1 MEAKIVVGVG
11 MTAAAFTVSCIG
23 TWREPAPRTKTNA
36 AMDAKRMAG
45 DAGAAGVAADIACSK
60 TCAADVP
67 GSVDAAA
74 GVGARIP
81 TKASASCAGLDA
93 GYNNGSFG
101 VAFSPLRESPAP
113 GATTVDSSVRTVDL
127 YESDAEELQHRS
139 PAALLPAGSPMNDS
153 VATAGLKSDFLAGIQ
168 DEDEE
173 PAALKQSA
181 TPQWK
186 IMNPEDQGA
195 WPASNGWGTPQEQRE
210 AEQRRRHEVMR
221 AAEQRTRAALEAAAK
236 KKAEFDSKLGALLS
250 AAREQSKQKS
260 TGHATD
266 SIADTETPFRELPEL
281 PSEDEDEDDEDYEPS
296 AAELAAVSPAP
307 AAEQGNTRPPT
318 NKKKKRKKER
328 KALQQRGA
336 NVPGAGGVTVTIAD
350 GTKIQAGKG
359 KRRGQRSV
367 A

>member
-1 MEAKIVVGVG
+1 MDDALRALMEAKLSAGVG
-11 MTAAAFTVSCIG
+11 MTAAAFTLSCIG
-23 TWREPAPRTKTNA
+23 TWRQQQREPAPPPTA
-36 AMDAKRMAG
+36 
-45 DAGAAGVAADIACSK
+45 
-60 TCAADVP
+60 

-81 TKASASCAGLDA
+81 TKASASGAARVALDA

-113 GATTVDSSVRTVDL
+113 GAATVDSSVRTVDL

-181 TPQWK
+181 TPKWK

-260 TGHATD
+260 TSHVTD

-336 NVPGAGGVTVTIAD
+336 NVPGASGVTVTIAD

>member
-1 MEAKIVVGVG
+1 MDDALRALMEAKLAAGVG
-11 MTAAAFTVSCIG
+11 MTAAAFTLSCIG
-23 TWREPAPRTKTNA
+23 TWRQQQRQPAPPPT
-36 AMDAKRMAG
+36 
-45 DAGAAGVAADIACSK
+45 S
-60 TCAADVP
+60 
-67 GSVDAAA
+67 GSVDAAT

-221 AAEQRTRAALEAAAK
+221 AAEQRTRWRTRWTVRRR
-236 KKAEFDSKLGALLS
+236 
-250 AAREQSKQKS
+250 AARRR
-260 TGHATD
+260 A
-266 SIADTETPFRELPEL
+266 
-281 PSEDEDEDDEDYEPS
+281 
-296 AAELAAVSPAP
+296 PAP
-307 AAEQGNTRPPT
+307 CSSSSAW
-318 NKKKKRKKER
+318 
-328 KALQQRGA
+328 RGCC
-336 NVPGAGGVTVTIAD
+336 T
-350 GTKIQAGKG
+350 
-359 KRRGQRSV
+359 
-367 A
+367 